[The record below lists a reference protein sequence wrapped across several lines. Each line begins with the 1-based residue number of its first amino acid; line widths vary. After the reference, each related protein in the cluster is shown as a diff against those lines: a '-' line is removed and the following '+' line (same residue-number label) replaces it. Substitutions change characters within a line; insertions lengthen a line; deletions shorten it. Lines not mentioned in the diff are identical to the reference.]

1 MSHYGI
7 VATHWNASL
16 GEIDEVQLHKVV
28 RRGQARFGLSPG
40 EPTWCSDVAHLI
52 DAGHTVWVV
61 VTDRH
66 GKYTNTERVGVD
78 TDEGGRRRLYSR
90 AKDGTTTSALADLPR
105 YIRPDDP
112 LPDSARALLARAKQ
126 SAPDWFPTL
135 THRMDEEP
143 ARGGRAE
150 EED

>member
-7 VATHWNASL
+7 VATHWNANL
-16 GEIDEVQLHKVV
+16 GEIDEVQLHRIV
-28 RRGQARFGLSPG
+28 RRGAGRFGLSPG

-61 VTDRH
+61 VTEAH
-66 GKYTNTERVGVD
+66 GKYTNTQRVGVD

-90 AKDGTTTSALADLPR
+90 ARDGTPTSALADLPR

-112 LPDSARALLARAKQ
+112 LPESAKALLAKARHGAT
-126 SAPDWFPTL
+126 DGVPTL
-135 THRMDEEP
+135 THWVDEEP
-143 ARGGRAE
+143 ARGGRSGE
-150 EED
+150 RD